1 MKFSLLLFSGSANH
15 NSKDWLDN
23 IEQQTLTAQESGFD
37 GIWGAGGHAS
47 GDGMLNTTLLLSRLS
62 GKLTNMEFGALYLL
76 PLENPVTLAEEIA
89 ALDVLTEGKLTI
101 AVSLGW
107 REFQFKAF
115 GLDPKERLPRFLET
129 LEIMK
134 SLWQETTF
142 KHKGRFY
149 DLEFERGI
157 KKPQQKPYP
166 KILIA
171 ANADVGIK
179 RSARIAN
186 GWLIS
191 TRAKYETI
199 ARQSLLHKAALA
211 EYNTEGTIWAWRECY
226 VHESKA
232 KAIETIRPYA
242 EALYADRA
250 SLGHARDLP
259 DADRLDTSFDE
270 IVKDRFI
277 IGDVEECVEEIKRY
291 ESLGV
296 ESIIFRMQWP
306 EMPQELTINSIKKM
320 KEVIKHFR

>member
-15 NSKDWLDN
+15 NSKDWLNN

-115 GLDPKERLPRFLET
+115 GLNPKERLPRFLET

-142 KHKGRFY
+142 KHEGRFY
-149 DLEFERGI
+149 NLELERGI

-199 ARQSLLHKAALA
+199 ARQSLLHKDALE
-211 EYNTEGTIWAWRECY
+211 EYGTEGTIWAWRECY

-242 EALYADRA
+242 EALY
-250 SLGHARDLP
+250 
-259 DADRLDTSFDE
+259 ADRLDTSFDE

-296 ESIIFRMQWP
+296 ESIVFRMQWP
-306 EMPQELTINSIKKM
+306 EMPQELTLNSIKKM
-320 KEVIKHFR
+320 KDVIKHFR

>member
-15 NSKDWLDN
+15 NSKDWLNN

-62 GKLTNMEFGALYLL
+62 GKLTDMEFGALYLL

-89 ALDVLTEGKLTI
+89 ALDVLTDGKLTI

-107 REFQFKAF
+107 REVQFKAF
-115 GLDPKERLPRFLET
+115 GLNPKERLPRFLET
-129 LEIMK
+129 LDIMK

-142 KHKGRFY
+142 KHEGRFY
-149 DLEFERGI
+149 NLEFERGI
-157 KKPQQKPYP
+157 KKPQQAPHP

-199 ARQSLLHKAALA
+199 ARQSLLHKDALE
-211 EYNTEGTIWAWRECY
+211 EYGTEGTIWAWRECY
-226 VHESKA
+226 VHESKS

-306 EMPQELTINSIKKM
+306 EMPQELTLNSIKK
-320 KEVIKHFR
+320 KKDVIKHFR

>member
-1 MKFSLLLFSGSANH
+1 M
-15 NSKDWLDN
+15 
-23 IEQQTLTAQESGFD
+23 
-37 GIWGAGGHAS
+37 
-47 GDGMLNTTLLLSRLS
+47 
-62 GKLTNMEFGALYLL
+62 
-76 PLENPVTLAEEIA
+76 
-89 ALDVLTEGKLTI
+89 
-101 AVSLGW
+101 
-107 REFQFKAF
+107 
-115 GLDPKERLPRFLET
+115 ET

-199 ARQSLLHKAALA
+199 ARQSLLHKDALA

>member
-1 MKFSLLLFSGSANH
+1 
-15 NSKDWLDN
+15 
-23 IEQQTLTAQESGFD
+23 
-37 GIWGAGGHAS
+37 
-47 GDGMLNTTLLLSRLS
+47 
-62 GKLTNMEFGALYLL
+62 MEFGALYLL

-134 SLWQETTF
+134 SLWKETTF
-142 KHKGRFY
+142 KHEGRFY

-199 ARQSLLHKAALA
+199 ARQSLLHKDALA

>member
-15 NSKDWLDN
+15 NSKDWLNN

-142 KHKGRFY
+142 KHEGRFY
-149 DLEFERGI
+149 NLEF
-157 KKPQQKPYP
+157 
-166 KILIA
+166 
-171 ANADVGIK
+171 
-179 RSARIAN
+179 
-186 GWLIS
+186 
-191 TRAKYETI
+191 
-199 ARQSLLHKAALA
+199 
-211 EYNTEGTIWAWRECY
+211 
-226 VHESKA
+226 
-232 KAIETIRPYA
+232 
-242 EALYADRA
+242 
-250 SLGHARDLP
+250 
-259 DADRLDTSFDE
+259 
-270 IVKDRFI
+270 
-277 IGDVEECVEEIKRY
+277 
-291 ESLGV
+291 
-296 ESIIFRMQWP
+296 
-306 EMPQELTINSIKKM
+306 
-320 KEVIKHFR
+320 

>member
-15 NSKDWLDN
+15 NSRDWLNN
-23 IEQQTLTAQESGFD
+23 IEQQTLVAQESGFD

-47 GDGMLNTTLLLSRLS
+47 GDGMLNTTMLLSRLS
-62 GKLTNMEFGALYLL
+62 GVLTDMEFGALYLL

-89 ALDVLTEGKLTI
+89 ALDVLSEGKLTI

-134 SLWQETTF
+134 SLWQQPTF
-142 KHKGRFY
+142 KYEGKFY

-157 KKPQQKPYP
+157 KKPIQKPHP

-199 ARQSLLHKAALA
+199 ERQSKLHEEALK
-211 EYNTEGTIWAWRECY
+211 EYGTEGSIWAWRECF
-226 VHESKA
+226 VDESKESA
-232 KAIETIRPYA
+232 MDAFRPYA

-277 IGDVEECVEEIKRY
+277 FGSVEDCVYEIKRY
-291 ESLGV
+291 QSLGI
-296 ESIIFRMQWP
+296 ENIIFRMQWP
-306 EMPQELTINSIKKM
+306 EMPQELTLSSIKKM
-320 KEVIKHFR
+320 KEVIKYFK

>member
-15 NSKDWLDN
+15 NSKDWLNN

-142 KHKGRFY
+142 KHKVRFY

-199 ARQSLLHKAALA
+199 ARQSLLHKDALA

-306 EMPQELTINSIKKM
+306 EMPQELTINSIKTM
-320 KEVIKHFR
+320 KDVIKHFR